1 MLGYYAL
8 YDRDDGWE
16 RGEPPIGIIVELTD
30 EPAVPGDTVE
40 YHAVMWSH
48 WSKAW
53 VYDPDTGADI
63 LNDLDTYGDRFRP
76 VERDE
81 AELITPAITG
91 GEELPDEDTIR
102 WIFQWRGD
110 PPQAPDPPETW
121 PPIVWPGTKPEDAN
135 GTQ

>member
-1 MLGYYAL
+1 MDYYAL
-8 YDRDDGWE
+8 YDHDNGWE
-16 RGEPPIGIIVELTD
+16 RGEPPVGIIVELCDGLTS
-30 EPAVPGDTVE
+30 EGACVE
-40 YHAVMWSH
+40 YHAMH
-48 WSKAW
+48 WDHGSKAW
-53 VYDPDTGADI
+53 VYDPEGNAEILADVDTFAE
-63 LNDLDTYGDRFRP
+63 RQRS

-121 PPIVWPGTKPEDAN
+121 PPIVWPGTKPESTN